1 VLPSLGVAFLTA
13 LSRDDAQRIGADFGL
28 SVTGIQPFAGGS
40 VNSNFALECGTE
52 RFFLRIYEEQAREG
66 ALAELGLVSE
76 LARAGVKTPAPL
88 RRPNGEL
95 LAEQSGKPVAIFPWI
110 DGEWLCQSRVTAAR
124 CKKLGAAL
132 AAVHLAGAEIA
143 SEGRFVPA
151 ALGARLERIERES
164 TEYLAD
170 VAYIRER
177 LAHHVAR
184 RDPSLPEG
192 LIHGDLFRDN
202 VLWKGEELVALID
215 FESASRGPFV
225 YDLMVCVH
233 AWCYGDRFE
242 PELVVA
248 LFEGYRAKR
257 ALSPAELA
265 AIPVEGALGALRF
278 AITRITDYAMR
289 APPGTPPL
297 RDYRRFL
304 QRLAAL
310 EAGEPMPAAI
320 FV

>member
-1 VLPSLGVAFLTA
+1 VAFLTA
-13 LSRDDAQRIGADFGL
+13 LSPDDAQRIGADFGL

-40 VNSNFALECGTE
+40 VNSNFALECGAQ
-52 RFFLRIYEEQAREG
+52 RCFLRIYEEQARDG

-76 LARAGVKTPAPL
+76 LARAGVQTPAPL
-88 RRPNGEL
+88 RRTNGEL
-95 LAEQSGKPVAIFPWI
+95 LGEHSGKPVAIFPWI
-110 DGEWLCQSRVTAAR
+110 EGEWLCQSRVTASR
-124 CKKLGAAL
+124 CRKLGAAL
-132 AAVHLAGAEIA
+132 AAVHLAGVEID
-143 SEGRFVPA
+143 SIGRFAPT

-164 TEYLAD
+164 TDYLAD
-170 VAYIRER
+170 VGHIRER
-177 LAHHVAR
+177 LAHYVAR
-184 RDPSLPEG
+184 RDPTLPQG

-215 FESASRGPFV
+215 FESASRGPYV
-225 YDLMVCVH
+225 YDLLVCMH

-242 PELVVA
+242 PELVAA
-248 LFEGYRAKR
+248 LFDGYRDKR
-257 ALSPAELA
+257 PLSPGELA

-310 EAGEPMPAAI
+310 EAGEALPAAI
-320 FV
+320 FF